1 MASSNSEWEQRR
13 LCSDGNC
20 IGIIGTNGRCKV
32 CGLPD
37 DPKAA
42 SAVAD
47 SGGADDG
54 VKDVYDVPPV
64 VAEDASDASPVAEED
79 AYQDDEP
86 VAEEDAYQ
94 DDEPVAEEDA
104 YQDDEPVAE
113 EDAYQDDE
121 PVIAVEFADDSW
133 EERTLCVDESCIGV
147 VGDDGRCNACGK
159 PCPR

>member
-94 DDEPVAEEDA
+94 DDEPV
-104 YQDDEPVAE
+104 
-113 EDAYQDDE
+113 
-121 PVIAVEFADDSW
+121 IAVEFADDSW

>member
-13 LCSDGNC
+13 LCSDGSC

-47 SGGADDG
+47 SDGADEG
-54 VKDVYDVPPV
+54 VKDVYDASPV

-79 AYQDDEP
+79 EYR
-86 VAEEDAYQ
+86 
-94 DDEPVAEEDA
+94 
-104 YQDDEPVAE
+104 
-113 EDAYQDDE
+113 DDE

-159 PCPR
+159 PYPR

>member
-1 MASSNSEWEQRR
+1 
-13 LCSDGNC
+13 
-20 IGIIGTNGRCKV
+20 
-32 CGLPD
+32 LPD

-54 VKDVYDVPPV
+54 VTDVYDVPPV
-64 VAEDASDASPVAEED
+64 VAEDASDAS
-79 AYQDDEP
+79 P

-133 EERTLCVDESCIGV
+133 EERTLCVDESCIGI

-159 PCPR
+159 PYPR